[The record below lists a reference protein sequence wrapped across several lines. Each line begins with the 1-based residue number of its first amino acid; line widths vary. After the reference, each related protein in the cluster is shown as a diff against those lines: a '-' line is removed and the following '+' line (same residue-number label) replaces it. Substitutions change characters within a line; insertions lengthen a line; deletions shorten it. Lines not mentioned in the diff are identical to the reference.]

1 MARRPVQEA
10 SPRSRS
16 IEGAFLRSRPIE
28 GAFLRSR
35 PIQRVLVIGLDCA
48 TPQFVFG
55 PQRFDL
61 PNLRRL
67 AADGC
72 WGPLRSCDPPI
83 TAPAWAVMMSGRDP
97 GALGCY
103 GFRNRKDYSY
113 DGMVTAN
120 SAAIRV
126 RRVWD
131 IASRCGKKVVVLGV
145 PQTYPVTPVNGWMVA
160 DFLAPD
166 TNADYTYPK
175 ALKAEIEAA
184 VGEYI
189 IDVRDF
195 RTEKKD
201 WLLEQVHA
209 FMHNRFDVAR
219 HLMTT
224 KPWDFFMMVEMGV
237 DRLHHGFWKF
247 CDPMHPK
254 YEPGNPYENAI
265 RDYYTVVDRRIGEL
279 LALAGPETAV
289 MVVSDHGA
297 KAMLGGVCINQWL
310 INEGYLRVADPLDAP
325 GLNSAAAESLGTRKR
340 IEDCSIDWSQTR
352 AWASGG
358 YYGRVFLNVAG
369 REPQGIVSPD
379 EYEALRSELIGK
391 IEAMP
396 GPDHAAAWL
405 GNKAVRPEDLYKTVN
420 GIAPDL
426 IVYFGDLSW
435 RSVGAVGFDSIYT
448 FENDTGP
455 DDANHDFYGI
465 FIMDDRTGR
474 SGVEMKDL
482 KIVDVA
488 PTILDL
494 LGFGK
499 PEDMQGKII

>member
-1 MARRPVQEA
+1 MARRPV
-10 SPRSRS
+10 P
-16 IEGAFLRSRPIE
+16 GAFLRSRPIE

-35 PIQRVLVIGLDCA
+35 PTQRVLVIGLDCA

-61 PNLRRL
+61 PNLQGL
-67 AADGC
+67 VENGC
-72 WGPLRSCDPPI
+72 WGLLRSCDPPI

-103 GFRNRKDYSY
+103 GFRNRKDHSY

-126 RRVWD
+126 RRAWD

-175 ALKAEIEAA
+175 ALKAEIEAS
-184 VGEYI
+184 VGGYI
-189 IDVRDF
+189 IDVKDF

-265 RDYYTVVDRRIGEL
+265 RDYYIAMDRRIGEL
-279 LALAGPETAV
+279 LALVGPETAV
-289 MVVSDHGA
+289 MVISDHGA

-310 INEGYLRVADPLDAP
+310 INEGYLRVADPL
-325 GLNSAAAESLGTRKR
+325 GIRKR

-369 REPQGIVSPD
+369 REPQGIVRPD
-379 EYEALRSELIGK
+379 EYEALRKEMMER

-396 GPDHAAAWL
+396 GPGGKPL

-435 RSVGAVGFDSIYT
+435 RSVGGVGFDSIYT

-455 DDANHDFYGI
+455 DDANHDFHGI
-465 FIMDDRTGR
+465 FIMDDRTER

-494 LGFGK
+494 LGVDV

>member
-1 MARRPVQEA
+1 
-10 SPRSRS
+10 
-16 IEGAFLRSRPIE
+16 
-28 GAFLRSR
+28 
-35 PIQRVLVIGLDCA
+35 
-48 TPQFVFG
+48 
-55 PQRFDL
+55 
-61 PNLRRL
+61 
-67 AADGC
+67 
-72 WGPLRSCDPPI
+72 
-83 TAPAWAVMMSGRDP
+83 MMSGRDP

-103 GFRNRKDYSY
+103 GFRNRKDHSY
-113 DGMVTAN
+113 EGMFTSN
-120 SAAIRV
+120 STAIRA

-131 IASRCGKKVVVLGV
+131 IVSRCGKKVVVLGV

-175 ALKAEIEAA
+175 ALKAEIEAS
-184 VGEYI
+184 VGGYI
-189 IDVRDF
+189 IDVKDF
-195 RTEKKD
+195 RTERKD
-201 WLLEQVHA
+201 WLLEQLHA
-209 FMHNRFDVAR
+209 LMRNRFDLAR

-224 KPWDFFMMVEMGV
+224 KPWDFFVMVEMGV

-265 RDYYTVVDRRIGEL
+265 RDYYIAMDRRVGEL
-279 LALAGPETAV
+279 LALVGPETAV

-310 INEGYLRVADPLDAP
+310 INEGYLRIADPLMA
-325 GLNSAAAESLGTRKR
+325 RKR

-358 YYGRVFLNVAG
+358 YYGRVFFNVAG
-369 REPQGIVSPD
+369 REPQGIVRPD
-379 EYEALRSELIGK
+379 EYEALRREMIER

-396 GPDHAAAWL
+396 DPGGTPL

-435 RSVGAVGFDSIYT
+435 RSVGGVGFDSIYT

-455 DDANHDFYGI
+455 DDANHDFHGI
-465 FIMDDRTGR
+465 FIMDDRSGR
-474 SGVEMKDL
+474 GGEEVKGL
-482 KIVDVA
+482 QILDVA
-488 PTILDL
+488 PTVLDL
-494 LGFGK
+494 LGIGK

>member
-1 MARRPVQEA
+1 MFT
-10 SPRSRS
+10 S
-16 IEGAFLRSRPIE
+16 
-28 GAFLRSR
+28 
-35 PIQRVLVIGLDCA
+35 
-48 TPQFVFG
+48 
-55 PQRFDL
+55 
-61 PNLRRL
+61 
-67 AADGC
+67 
-72 WGPLRSCDPPI
+72 
-83 TAPAWAVMMSGRDP
+83 
-97 GALGCY
+97 
-103 GFRNRKDYSY
+103 
-113 DGMVTAN
+113 N
-120 SAAIRV
+120 STAIRA

-131 IASRCGKKVVVLGV
+131 IASRWGKKVVVLGV

-166 TNADYTYPK
+166 SNADYTYPK

-184 VGEYI
+184 VGQYI
-189 IDVRDF
+189 IDVKDF

-224 KPWDFFMMVEMGV
+224 KPWDFFIMVEMGV

-254 YEPGNPYENAI
+254 YEPGNPYQNAI
-265 RDYYTVVDRRIGEL
+265 RDYYTVLDRRIGEL

-310 INEGYLRVADPLDAP
+310 INEGFLCVRDTLS
-325 GLNSAAAESLGTRKR
+325 GRKR
-340 IEDCSIDWSQTR
+340 IEDCSIDWPQTR
-352 AWASGG
+352 VWASGG
-358 YYGRVFLNVAG
+358 YYGRVFFNVAG
-369 REPQGIVSPD
+369 REPQGVVPLN
-379 EYEALRSELIGK
+379 EYEAFRSEMIAR
-391 IEAMP
+391 IESMP
-396 GPDHAAAWL
+396 GPDGKPL
-405 GNKAVRPEDLYKTVN
+405 GNKALRPEDLYRTVN

-426 IVYFGDLSW
+426 SVYFGGLGW

-455 DDANHDFYGI
+455 DDANHDFHGI

-474 SGVEMKDL
+474 SGVEMMDL
-482 KIVDVA
+482 KIVDIA

-494 LGFGK
+494 LGVDV

>member
-1 MARRPVQEA
+1 ME
-10 SPRSRS
+10 
-16 IEGAFLRSRPIE
+16 
-28 GAFLRSR
+28 
-35 PIQRVLVIGLDCA
+35 RVLVIGLDCA

-72 WGPLRSCDPPI
+72 WGLLRSCDPPI

-103 GFRNRKDYSY
+103 GFRNRKDHSY
-113 DGMVTAN
+113 EGMVTSN
-120 SAAIRV
+120 STAIRV

-131 IASRCGKKVVVLGV
+131 IVSRCGKKVVVLGV

-184 VGEYI
+184 VGQYI
-189 IDVRDF
+189 IDVKDF

-224 KPWDFFMMVEMGV
+224 KPWDFFIMVEMGV

-279 LALAGPETAV
+279 LALVGPETAV

-325 GLNSAAAESLGTRKR
+325 GLNRGASLGTRKR

-369 REPQGIVSPD
+369 REPQGIVRPD
-379 EYEALRSELIGK
+379 EYEALRREMIER

-396 GPDHAAAWL
+396 DPGGTPL

-426 IVYFGDLSW
+426 IVYFGGLSW
-435 RSVGAVGFDSIYT
+435 RSVGGVGFDSIYT

-455 DDANHDFYGI
+455 DDANHDFHGI
-465 FIMDDRTGR
+465 LIMDDRSGR
-474 SGVEMKDL
+474 GGEEVKGLEIL
-482 KIVDVA
+482 DVA
-488 PTILDL
+488 PTVLDL
-494 LGFGK
+494 LGIGK